1 MDESSPGNRPAEP
14 LRDAKEGFVMKMIRL
29 SMILLLGLLTSG
41 CATIPPGP
49 SVLVMPGQGKSFE
62 TFQADDFTCRDWAK
76 VQAGWQANETVNQ
89 NLAGGAAAGG
99 LLGAAAGALIGA
111 ASGNVGPGAA
121 IGAGAGLLAGTAM
134 AHNQAYGAGWEVQR
148 RYDNAYQQCMYAKG
162 NQIPAVEQE
171 PHQRSRYLPP
181 PPPPRRYSSAPPMA
195 PPPYQ
200 PGAYYPPQAARW
212 Y

>member
-1 MDESSPGNRPAEP
+1 

-29 SMILLLGLLTSG
+29 SMILLLGLLPSG

-134 AHNQAYGAGWEVQR
+134 AHNQAYRAGWEVQR

-162 NQIPAVEQE
+162 NQTPAVEQE

-181 PPPPRRYSSAPPMA
+181 PPPPRRYSSAPPMPL
-195 PPPYQ
+195 PPALQ
-200 PGAYYPPQAARW
+200 PGAYYPPQPARW

>member
-1 MDESSPGNRPAEP
+1 
-14 LRDAKEGFVMKMIRL
+14 MKIECLIATMC
-29 SMILLLGLLTSG
+29 LGWFASG

-62 TFQADDFTCRDWAK
+62 TFQAEDSTCRDWAK

-121 IGAGAGLLAGTAM
+121 IGAGAGLLAGSAM
-134 AHNQAYGAGWEVQR
+134 AHNRAYGAGWEVQR

-162 NQIPAVEQE
+162 NQIPAVAPEFPE
-171 PHQRSRYLPP
+171 RSRYVPP
-181 PPPPRRYSSAPPMA
+181 PPPPRRYSTAPPA
-195 PPPYQ
+195 PPPAWQ
-200 PGAYYPPQAARW
+200 PGVYPPPQPARW

>member
-1 MDESSPGNRPAEP
+1 
-14 LRDAKEGFVMKMIRL
+14 MKL
-29 SMILLLGLLTSG
+29 SIGTALLLAVLTATG

-49 SVLVMPGQGKSFE
+49 SVMVMPGQGKSFE
-62 TFQADDFTCRDWAK
+62 AFQADEYTCREWAQN
-76 VQAGWQANETVNQ
+76 QAGWQANETVNQ

-121 IGAGAGLLAGTAM
+121 IGAGAGLLAGSAM
-134 AHNQAYGAGWEVQR
+134 AHNRAYGSGWEVQR

-162 NQIPAVEQE
+162 NQIPAAVDSGAV
-171 PHQRSRYLPP
+171 RSRYIPP
-181 PPPPRRYSSAPPMA
+181 PPPPRRYATATPM
-195 PPPYQ
+195 PPP
-200 PGAYYPPQAARW
+200 PPPAAYYPAQPSRW

>member
-1 MDESSPGNRPAEP
+1 
-14 LRDAKEGFVMKMIRL
+14 MKL
-29 SMILLLGLLTSG
+29 SLWMALLLTVLTASG

-49 SVLVMPGQGKSFE
+49 SVMVMPGQSKSFE
-62 TFQADDFTCRDWAK
+62 TFQADDYTCREWA
-76 VQAGWQANETVNQ
+76 QNQSGWQANETVNQ

-121 IGAGAGLLAGTAM
+121 IGAGAGLLAGTVM
-134 AHNQAYGAGWEVQR
+134 AHNRAYGAGWEVQR

-162 NQIPAVEQE
+162 NQIPSAE
-171 PHQRSRYLPP
+171 PEPVRSRYIPP
-181 PPPPRRYSSAPPMA
+181 PPPPRRYASAAPTPM
-195 PPPYQ
+195 PPP
-200 PGAYYPPQAARW
+200 PPPPAYYPVQPARW

>member
-1 MDESSPGNRPAEP
+1 
-14 LRDAKEGFVMKMIRL
+14 MKL
-29 SMILLLGLLTSG
+29 YLWTALFLAVLTANG

-49 SVLVMPGQGKSFE
+49 SVMVMPGQGKSFE
-62 TFQADDFTCRDWAK
+62 AFQADETICREWAQN
-76 VQAGWQANETVNQ
+76 QAGWQANETVNQ

-134 AHNQAYGAGWEVQR
+134 AHNRAYGAGWEVQR

-162 NQIPAVEQE
+162 NQVPVSVDSGTA
-171 PHQRSRYLPP
+171 RSRYIPP
-181 PPPPRRYSSAPPMA
+181 PPPPRRYLSAAPMPA
-195 PPPYQ
+195 PPPL
-200 PGAYYPPQAARW
+200 PPHGYYPGQPSRW